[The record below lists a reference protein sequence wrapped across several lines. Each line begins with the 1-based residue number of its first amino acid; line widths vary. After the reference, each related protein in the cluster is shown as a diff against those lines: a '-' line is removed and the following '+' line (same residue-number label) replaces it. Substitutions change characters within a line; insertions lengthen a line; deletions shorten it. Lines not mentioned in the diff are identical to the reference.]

1 MANVKFKTSEELRG
15 NMQDAPAARHCA
27 HASTQSVA
35 GEAAKAAVGG
45 VVIRLR
51 SCLKCQT
58 KFQSEWA
65 GERICRNCKGSSTWR
80 NGALSA
86 VNDSRK

>member
-1 MANVKFKTSEELRG
+1 MANLKYKTSVDPRG
-15 NMQDAPAARHCA
+15 KLQDVSAVRHGA
-27 HASTQSVA
+27 HAGVQSVA
-35 GEAAKAAVGG
+35 DEGAQAAAV
-45 VVIRLR
+45 VVRLR

>member
-1 MANVKFKTSEELRG
+1 MARMLAFQSVVDEG
-15 NMQDAPAARHCA
+15 APAA
-27 HASTQSVA
+27 
-35 GEAAKAAVGG
+35 VGS

-51 SCLKCQT
+51 SCLKCQA